1 MAETHMCP
9 ACGMP
14 KSAWKATNGQG
25 YTKERLPLGIK
36 GVPRAQDVPV
46 AEGVALAWSASRRGR
61 PCRWPHCSL
70 PRGGNETKAEGHS
83 LILRAEQVPGCGVP
97 LSGAP
102 ARTHRTGGRGDAQR
116 HDSPG
121 NEVLP
126 EGAMA
131 LTEGVSHGAANS

>member
-70 PRGGNETKAEGHS
+70 RGEAMRRK
-83 LILRAEQVPGCGVP
+83 LRGIRSFCVC
-97 LSGAP
+97 S
-102 ARTHRTGGRGDAQR
+102 R
-116 HDSPG
+116 SF
-121 NEVLP
+121 
-126 EGAMA
+126 
-131 LTEGVSHGAANS
+131 